1 MFYTKNL
8 RTNNEI
14 KHCFFSRNN
23 GTSKGIYKS
32 LNCGIGSKDSK
43 DNIQNNLNLV
53 SKEFNIKKSNLIL
66 MNQTHSNK
74 VEVINKITNVAR
86 INCDAM
92 LTKNNDIALCVLTA
106 DCVPI
111 LVFERNKKIIGCIH
125 AGWKGAINGIIE
137 NFLKRIIEM
146 GGNLKEL
153 VVSIG
158 PCIAKQS
165 YEVKKDFYLEFIKRS
180 HHNESFFSNNV
191 GKTYNFD
198 LRGFVTKKFEE
209 FGINEIENVFL
220 DTFSSNN
227 DYFSHRRAK
236 KLGHD
241 DYGRC
246 ISVIKKIPFQ
256 N

>member
-8 RTNNEI
+8 KNNNDI
-14 KHCFFSRNN
+14 QHCFFSRNN

-32 LNCGIGSKDSK
+32 LNCGIGSNDDKD
-43 DNIQNNLNLV
+43 DIQKNLIIV
-53 SKEFNIKKSNLIL
+53 SKEFNIKRTNLLL

-74 VEVINKITNVAR
+74 VEIVNQNSNFDRV
-86 INCDAM
+86 NCDAM
-92 LTKNNDIALCVLTA
+92 ITESNEIALSVLTA

-111 LVFERNKKIIGCIH
+111 LVYEKNRKIIGCIH
-125 AGWKGAINGIIE
+125 AGWKGALSGIVE
-137 NFLKRIIEM
+137 NFLKKIIEL
-146 GGNLKEL
+146 GGSSKEL
-153 VVSIG
+153 TVSIG
-158 PCIAKQS
+158 PCIAKQN
-165 YEVKKDFYLEFIKRS
+165 YEVKDDFYSEFIKKNK
-180 HHNESFFSNNV
+180 HNESFFSKNQRN
-191 GKTYNFD
+191 TYNFD
-198 LRGFVTKKFEE
+198 LRGYVIKKFKD
-209 FGINEIENVFL
+209 FGVYEIENVFL

>member
-180 HHNESFFSNNV
+180 HHNESFFSNKSKSLNIFFKSLRKITIV
-191 GKTYNFD
+191 ANAVAKCNTIVINISSFLFSPSIASAISKWPLLLTGKN
-198 LRGFVTKKFEE
+198 
-209 FGINEIENVFL
+209 
-220 DTFSSNN
+220 
-227 DYFSHRRAK
+227 
-236 KLGHD
+236 
-241 DYGRC
+241 
-246 ISVIKKIPFQ
+246 SVNP
-256 N
+256 